1 LALRYLCRWDQA
13 GMTGDAT
20 DVAIDFNNGA
30 AYDRFMGRWSRAVG
44 ALFLNWVVPPK
55 HARRLEVGCGTGAF
69 TELVLHTCSPSGI
82 IATDSAVEQIET
94 AQHQLGGERV
104 EFQIAN
110 AQMSPFPA
118 GYFDVIASALVLNF
132 ISDRKGALQEML
144 RVGRPGGTVA
154 AYVWDFTAGRA
165 PNSCLALALRRM
177 GIEVPR
183 IPGSDGS
190 TLDALRSSFE
200 EVGFD
205 EVTATP
211 FDIPIGFRDF

>member
-94 AQHQLGGERV
+94 AKHQLGDERV

-110 AQMSPFPA
+110 AQMLPFPG

-132 ISDRKGALQEML
+132 GPKRSVARNATGWKAWRHSRCVRLGLYCRQSSKLVFGA
-144 RVGRPGGTVA
+144 RI
-154 AYVWDFTAGRA
+154 A
-165 PNSCLALALRRM
+165 PHGNRSSAHSGLRRLN
-177 GIEVPR
+177 P
-183 IPGSDGS
+183 
-190 TLDALRSSFE
+190 
-200 EVGFD
+200 
-205 EVTATP
+205 
-211 FDIPIGFRDF
+211 